1 MGYEIMADKKKN
13 VKNKVKKE
21 TVKEVCE
28 KVLLMKDGRTHKIIS
43 EDGRYYH
50 TIDGDFRKINPTI
63 KEIKKVATNANDE
76 LTEGE

>member
-1 MGYEIMADKKKN
+1 MADKKKN

-50 TIDGDFRKINPTI
+50 TIDGDFRKVNPLITDVQKI
-63 KEIKKVATNANDE
+63 AVKRNEE
-76 LTEGE
+76 HTEGV